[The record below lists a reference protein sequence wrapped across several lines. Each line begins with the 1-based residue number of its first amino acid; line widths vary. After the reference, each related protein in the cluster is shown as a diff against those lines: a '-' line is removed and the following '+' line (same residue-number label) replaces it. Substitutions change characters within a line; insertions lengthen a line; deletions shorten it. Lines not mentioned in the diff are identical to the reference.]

1 MRNHGHAKILCGKR
15 QLFTLVLLLIGV
27 RFWLALPFDQKPTW
41 IEWIAL
47 AVGLSLSLSGYLNRA
62 ASIVAG
68 KLRRI
73 VRHHGT
79 AAAATVGLLV
89 CAYLLFQVWHGR
101 GEMFLR
107 IHDEHSYMTQAQMLA
122 RGRLWSAAYPPEIS
136 PFFDTFHFIVDRVYA
151 SIYFPGA
158 ALSMVPAVW
167 LRLPYWASPLACGAT
182 AAAVF
187 FLVMRELF
195 GGSRALI
202 AVLMLLSLQYFRWMS
217 FMLMSETAFLL
228 AAMILIW
235 AWLRWRRRRSLGW
248 ALLIGAAAGWA
259 AITRP
264 LDAICFIAPVAIPM
278 LYELRSQPLAI
289 AKTATVT
296 LLAAMPFIA
305 MQITQNIGVT
315 GKWTQTPMQYYVAQ
329 SYPAP
334 LMGFAKA
341 DLNNLPA
348 NLSAPK
354 RAYAA
359 ATMNLYQEHTLK
371 NVLKTWYMVRF
382 QQIRRDTVPD
392 TDLLILLPLALAA
405 KWDIRRLVLLTATVL
420 MLVVYLG
427 YIFHLDQYLVA
438 VMPGMICLLLMGWEG
453 LDRAWPRYRR
463 RIGAFVAA
471 ALIGFSLA
479 AMPEFSS
486 RVWALPT
493 LCEPA
498 KQINQDLLALKSPSV
513 VLFSFTGPGHSI
525 DWFPV
530 HNDDVAWPDDALVI
544 RASDLGENQNW
555 KLYAYY
561 ARIQPDRRFYLYQPS
576 GPGEPHNLHFI
587 GTARELAA
595 QHGER

>member
-1 MRNHGHAKILCGKR
+1 MRNHGLLKILSNKR
-15 QLFTLVLLLIGV
+15 QLFTLMLLLVGV
-27 RFWLALPFDQKPTW
+27 RFWLAQPFDQKPTW
-41 IEWIAL
+41 VEWVAL
-47 AVGLSLSLSGYLNRA
+47 SVGLCLSLSGYLNRGARIA
-62 ASIVAG
+62 ANV
-68 KLRRI
+68 LRRMM
-73 VRHHGT
+73 RGHGV
-79 AAAATVGLLV
+79 AATVTVGFLV
-89 CAYLLFQVWHGR
+89 CAYLLNQVRLGH

-107 IHDEHSYMTQAQMLA
+107 IHDEHSYMIQAQMLA
-122 RGRLWSAAYPPEIS
+122 RGRLWNAAYPPDIS
-136 PFFDTFHFIVDRVYA
+136 PFFDTFHFIVNRVYA

-158 ALSMVPAVW
+158 AMTMVPAVW
-167 LRLPYWASPLACGAT
+167 LGLPYWVSPLVCGAV

-187 FLVMRELF
+187 FLIMWEMF
-195 GGSRALI
+195 GSLRALI
-202 AVLMLLSLQYFRWMS
+202 AVLMLVSLQYFRWMS

-228 AAMILIW
+228 AVMILIW
-235 AWLRWRRRRSLGW
+235 AWFRWRRQNSTGW
-248 ALLIGAAAGWA
+248 AVLIGMTAGWA

-264 LDAICFIAPVAIPM
+264 LDAICFATPVAIAM
-278 LYELRSQPLAI
+278 LYELWRRPTAI
-289 AKTATVT
+289 AKTAAAVV
-296 LLAAMPFIA
+296 LAALPFAA
-305 MQITQNIGVT
+305 MQIAQNIGVT

-334 LMGFAKA
+334 LLGFAKA
-341 DLNNLPA
+341 DLKNLPPD
-348 NLSAPK
+348 LSAPK

-359 ATMNLYQEHTLK
+359 ASMNLYSEHTLK

-382 QQIRRDTVPD
+382 QQIRRDTLPD
-392 TDLLILLPLALAA
+392 TDLFILLPLALAA
-405 KWDIRRLVLLTATVL
+405 RWDIRRLVLLAAVVL

-438 VMPGMICLLLMGWEG
+438 IMPGMICLMLMGWEG

-463 RIGAFVAA
+463 RIGAMVAA

-479 AMPEFSS
+479 ALPEFSS

-493 LCEPA
+493 VCEPT

-513 VLFSFTGPGHSI
+513 VLFSFAGPGHSI

-544 RASDLGENQNW
+544 RASDLGEDQNW

-561 ARIQPDRRFYLYQPS
+561 AHIQPERRFYLYQPS
-576 GPGEPHNLHFI
+576 SAGEPHNLHFI

-595 QHGER
+595 NHAGR

>member
-1 MRNHGHAKILCGKR
+1 MRNHGHAKILGGKR

-41 IEWIAL
+41 MEWIAL
-47 AVGLSLSLSGYLNRA
+47 GVGLCLSLNGYLNRGARIA
-62 ASIVAG
+62 AE

-73 VRHHGT
+73 VRRH
-79 AAAATVGLLV
+79 AAAAAAVVGLLV
-89 CAYLLFQVWHGR
+89 CAYLLFQIRQGR

-107 IHDEHSYMTQAQMLA
+107 IHDEHSYKIQAQMLA
-122 RGRLWSAAYPPEIS
+122 RGRLWSAAYPPDIS

-167 LRLPYWASPLACGAT
+167 LGLPYWVSPLACGTA

-195 GGSRALI
+195 GNLRALI
-202 AVLMLLSLQYFRWMS
+202 AVLMLVSLQYFRWMS

-264 LDAICFIAPVAIPM
+264 LDAICFATPVAIAM
-278 LYELRSQPLAI
+278 LYELRSQPRAI
-289 AKTATVT
+289 AKTAAVVA
-296 LLAAMPFIA
+296 LAAMPFVA
-305 MQITQNIGVT
+305 MQIAQNIGVT
-315 GKWTQTPMQYYVAQ
+315 GKWTETPMQYYVAE

-334 LMGFAKA
+334 LMGFAPA
-341 DLNNLPA
+341 DLNNLPPD
-348 NLSAPK
+348 LSPPK

-359 ATMNLYQEHTLK
+359 ASMNLYHEHTLK
-371 NVLKTWYMVRF
+371 NVLKTWYRVRF

-392 TDLLILLPLALAA
+392 TDLFILLPLALAA
-405 KWDIRRLVLLTATVL
+405 RWDIRRLVLLAAMVL

-438 VMPGMICLLLMGWEG
+438 VMPGMICLVLMGWEG

-463 RIGAFVAA
+463 RIGALVAA

-561 ARIQPDRRFYLYQPS
+561 AHIQPERRFYLYQPS
-576 GPGEPHNLHFI
+576 GAGEPHNLHFI

-595 QHGER
+595 NHGGR